1 MLDQSCV
8 LEVLNKYGNGV
19 ITGGAHSRKEMP
31 AEGETCEMCIMELQ
45 SLARFVCT
53 GESLEWG
60 DSPVGTDVIGS
71 VLRALND
78 AGWSSD
84 EKRTD
89 ALLPLAGFTD
99 SDCADGWIPRYVE
112 QTVRQILPI
121 ALRYYGLEEEVRRCT
136 NAADAADAADAAARA
151 ARAADAADAADATLT
166 LSCRLLLE
174 AVKG

>member
-1 MLDQSCV
+1 MYRRIPRMGRQS
-8 LEVLNKYGNGV
+8 
-19 ITGGAHSRKEMP
+19 SR
-31 AEGETCEMCIMELQ
+31 
-45 SLARFVCT
+45 
-53 GESLEWG
+53 
-60 DSPVGTDVIGS
+60 D
-71 VLRALND
+71 
-78 AGWSSD
+78 GWSSD

-136 NAADAADAADAAARA
+136 NAADAADAADA
-151 ARAADAADAADATLT
+151 TLT